1 MYDKLTRSDIKKME
15 EEIEY
20 RKLVVRPKAVE
31 DVREA
36 AAQGDRSENFEY
48 YAAKKFNRQNNSRI
62 SYLERMIKTATII
75 DDESAED
82 EVGLNNTVTV
92 EFLEDGSTRK
102 FKIVTTIRADSISG
116 MITNESPLG
125 KALQHHKTGD
135 TITVRVNAN
144 YSYEAVI
151 RKVEDSEEAES
162 ASLRNY

>member
-1 MYDKLTRSDIKKME
+1 MYDKLTKSDIKKME

-62 SYLERMIKTATII
+62 AYLERMIKTATII
-75 DDESAED
+75 DDSSSED

-92 EFLEDGSTRK
+92 EFDDGSTETY
-102 FKIVTTIRADSISG
+102 KIVTTVRADSLNG
-116 MITNESPLG
+116 LITNESPLG
-125 KALQHHKTGD
+125 KALLHKHVGD
-135 TITVRVNAN
+135 VCHVKASDTVEYDVKIISLENTDD
-144 YSYEAVI
+144 EGDEI
-151 RKVEDSEEAES
+151 RSF
-162 ASLRNY
+162 

>member
-1 MYDKLTRSDIKKME
+1 MYDKLTKSDIKKME

-62 SYLERMIKTATII
+62 SYLERMIRTATII
-75 DDESAED
+75 DDESKED

-92 EFLEDGSTRK
+92 EFLADGSTQQ
-102 FKIVTTIRADSISG
+102 FKIVTTIRGDSLNG
-116 MITNESPLG
+116 LITNESPLG
-125 KALQHHKTGD
+125 KALLHKHVGD
-135 TITVRVNAN
+135 VCHIRVND
-144 YSYEAVI
+144 AVEYDVKIIALENTDDEGDEI
-151 RKVEDSEEAES
+151 RSF
-162 ASLRNY
+162 

>member
-82 EVGLNNTVTV
+82 EVGLNNTVMV

-125 KALQHHKTGD
+125 KALLHHKVGD
-135 TITVRVNAN
+135 VCHVKVNDSV
-144 YSYEAVI
+144 SYDVKIIALENTD
-151 RKVEDSEEAES
+151 DSGDEIS
-162 ASLRNY
+162 SY

>member
-1 MYDKLTRSDIKKME
+1 MYDKLTKSDIKKMQ

-92 EFLEDGSTRK
+92 EFLEDGSTRQ
-102 FKIVTTIRADSISG
+102 FKIITTVRADSISG
-116 MITNESPLG
+116 LITNESPLG
-125 KALQHHKTGD
+125 KALLHHKVGDVCHVKVNDSVSYDVKITALENTDDTGD
-135 TITVRVNAN
+135 EIS
-144 YSYEAVI
+144 SY
-151 RKVEDSEEAES
+151 
-162 ASLRNY
+162 

>member
-1 MYDKLTRSDIKKME
+1 ME

-62 SYLERMIKTATII
+62 SYLERMIRTATII
-75 DDESAED
+75 DDESKED

-92 EFLEDGSTRK
+92 EFLADGSTQQ
-102 FKIVTTIRADSISG
+102 FKIVTTIRGDSLNG
-116 MITNESPLG
+116 LITNESPLG
-125 KALQHHKTGD
+125 KALLHKHVGD
-135 TITVRVNAN
+135 VCHIKVND
-144 YSYEAVI
+144 AVEYDVKIIALENTDDEGDEI
-151 RKVEDSEEAES
+151 RSF
-162 ASLRNY
+162 

>member
-1 MYDKLTRSDIKKME
+1 
-15 EEIEY
+15 
-20 RKLVVRPKAVE
+20 
-31 DVREA
+31 

-125 KALQHHKTGD
+125 KALLHHKVGD
-135 TITVRVNAN
+135 VCHVKVNDSV
-144 YSYEAVI
+144 SYDVKIIALENTD
-151 RKVEDSEEAES
+151 DSGDEIS
-162 ASLRNY
+162 SY

>member
-1 MYDKLTRSDIKKME
+1 MYDKLTKSDIKKME

-62 SYLERMIKTATII
+62 SYLERMIRTATII
-75 DDESAED
+75 DDESGED

-92 EFLEDGSTRK
+92 EFLSDGSTQK
-102 FKIVTTIRADSISG
+102 FKIVTPVRGDSLNG
-116 MITNESPLG
+116 LITNESPLG
-125 KALQHHKTGD
+125 KALLHKHVGDVCHVKVNDAVEYDVKITALENTDDTGD
-135 TITVRVNAN
+135 
-144 YSYEAVI
+144 EI
-151 RKVEDSEEAES
+151 RSF
-162 ASLRNY
+162 

>member
-1 MYDKLTRSDIKKME
+1 MYDKLTKSDIKKME

-62 SYLERMIKTATII
+62 SYLERMIRTATII
-75 DDESAED
+75 DDESKED

-92 EFLEDGSTRK
+92 EFLSDGSTQQ
-102 FKIVTTIRADSISG
+102 FKIVTTIRGDSLNG
-116 MITNESPLG
+116 LITNESPLG
-125 KALQHHKTGD
+125 KALLHKHVGD
-135 TITVRVNAN
+135 VCHIKVND
-144 YSYEAVI
+144 AVEYDVKIIALENTDDEGDEI
-151 RKVEDSEEAES
+151 RSF
-162 ASLRNY
+162 

>member
-1 MYDKLTRSDIKKME
+1 MYDKLTKSDIRKME

-48 YAAKKFNRQNNSRI
+48 YAAKRFNRQNNSRI

-75 DDESAED
+75 DDESADD

-92 EFLEDGSTRK
+92 EFLEDGSTRQ
-102 FKIVTTIRADSISG
+102 FKIVTTVRADSISG
-116 MITNESPLG
+116 LITNESPLG
-125 KALQHHKTGD
+125 KALLHHKVGD
-135 TITVRVNAN
+135 VCHVKVNDSVSYDVKITALENTDDSGDEIS
-144 YSYEAVI
+144 SY
-151 RKVEDSEEAES
+151 
-162 ASLRNY
+162 

>member
-1 MYDKLTRSDIKKME
+1 MYDKLTKSDIKKME

-62 SYLERMIKTATII
+62 SYLERMIRTATII
-75 DDESAED
+75 DDESKED

-92 EFLEDGSTRK
+92 EFLADGSTQQ
-102 FKIVTTIRADSISG
+102 FKIVTTIRGDSLNG
-116 MITNESPLG
+116 LITNESPLG
-125 KALQHHKTGD
+125 KALLHKHVGD
-135 TITVRVNAN
+135 VCHIRVND
-144 YSYEAVI
+144 AVEYDVKIIGLENTDDEGDEI
-151 RKVEDSEEAES
+151 RSF
-162 ASLRNY
+162 

>member
-1 MYDKLTRSDIKKME
+1 MYDKLTKSDIRKME

-62 SYLERMIKTATII
+62 SYLERMIRTATII
-75 DDESAED
+75 DDESKED

-92 EFLEDGSTRK
+92 EFLADGSTQK
-102 FKIVTTIRADSISG
+102 FKIVTTIRGDSLNG
-116 MITNESPLG
+116 LITNESPLG
-125 KALQHHKTGD
+125 KVLLHKHVGDVCHVKVNDAVEYDVKITALENTDDEGD
-135 TITVRVNAN
+135 
-144 YSYEAVI
+144 EI
-151 RKVEDSEEAES
+151 RSF
-162 ASLRNY
+162 

>member
-1 MYDKLTRSDIKKME
+1 MHNELTRKDIEDME
-15 EEIEY
+15 AEIEH
-20 RKLVVRPKAVE
+20 RKVVVRKELLEHVK
-31 DVREA
+31 EA
-36 AAQGDRSENFEY
+36 RSLGDLSENFEY

-125 KALQHHKTGD
+125 KALLHHKVGD
-135 TITVRVNAN
+135 VCHVKVNDSV
-144 YSYEAVI
+144 SYDVKIIALENTD
-151 RKVEDSEEAES
+151 DSGDEIS
-162 ASLRNY
+162 SY

>member
-1 MYDKLTRSDIKKME
+1 MYDKLTKSDIRKME

-62 SYLERMIKTATII
+62 SYLERMIRTATII
-75 DDESAED
+75 DDESKED

-92 EFLEDGSTRK
+92 EFLADGSTQK
-102 FKIVTTIRADSISG
+102 FKIVTTIRGDSLNG
-116 MITNESPLG
+116 LITNESPLG
-125 KALQHHKTGD
+125 KVLLHKHVGD
-135 TITVRVNAN
+135 VCHVKVND
-144 YSYEAVI
+144 AVEYDVKIIGLENTDDEGDEI
-151 RKVEDSEEAES
+151 RSF
-162 ASLRNY
+162 

>member
-1 MYDKLTRSDIKKME
+1 MYDKLTKSDIKKME

-125 KALQHHKTGD
+125 KALLHHKVGD
-135 TITVRVNAN
+135 VCHVKVNDSV
-144 YSYEAVI
+144 SYDVKIIALENTD
-151 RKVEDSEEAES
+151 DSGDEIS
-162 ASLRNY
+162 SY

>member
-1 MYDKLTRSDIKKME
+1 MYDKLTKSDIKKMQ

-92 EFLEDGSTRK
+92 EFLDDGSTRQ
-102 FKIVTTIRADSISG
+102 FKIVTTVRADSISG
-116 MITNESPLG
+116 LITNESPLG
-125 KALQHHKTGD
+125 KALLHHKVGD
-135 TITVRVNAN
+135 VCHVKVNDSVSYDVKITALENTDDSGDEIS
-144 YSYEAVI
+144 SY
-151 RKVEDSEEAES
+151 
-162 ASLRNY
+162 

>member
-1 MYDKLTRSDIKKME
+1 MYDKLTKSDIRKME

-62 SYLERMIKTATII
+62 SYLERMIRTATII
-75 DDESAED
+75 DDESKED

-92 EFLEDGSTRK
+92 EFLADGSTQK
-102 FKIVTTIRADSISG
+102 FKIVTTIRGDSLNG
-116 MITNESPLG
+116 LITNESPLG
-125 KALQHHKTGD
+125 KVLLHKHVGD
-135 TITVRVNAN
+135 VCHVKVND
-144 YSYEAVI
+144 AVEYDVKILGLENTDDEGDEI
-151 RKVEDSEEAES
+151 RSF
-162 ASLRNY
+162 

>member
-125 KALQHHKTGD
+125 KALLHHKVGDVCHVKVNDSVSYDVKIIALENTDDTGD
-135 TITVRVNAN
+135 EIS
-144 YSYEAVI
+144 SY
-151 RKVEDSEEAES
+151 
-162 ASLRNY
+162 

>member
-1 MYDKLTRSDIKKME
+1 MYDKLTKSDIKKME

-62 SYLERMIKTATII
+62 SYLERMIRTATII
-75 DDESAED
+75 DDESKED

-92 EFLEDGSTRK
+92 EFLADGSTQQ
-102 FKIVTTIRADSISG
+102 FKIVTTIRGDSLNG
-116 MITNESPLG
+116 LITNESPLG
-125 KALQHHKTGD
+125 KALLHKRVGD
-135 TITVRVNAN
+135 VCHIRVND
-144 YSYEAVI
+144 AVEYDVKITALENTDDEGDEI
-151 RKVEDSEEAES
+151 RSF
-162 ASLRNY
+162 

>member
-1 MYDKLTRSDIKKME
+1 MYDKLTKSDIKKME

-62 SYLERMIKTATII
+62 SYLERMIRTATII
-75 DDESAED
+75 DDESKED

-92 EFLEDGSTRK
+92 EFLADGSTQQ
-102 FKIVTTIRADSISG
+102 FKIVTTIRGDSLNG
-116 MITNESPLG
+116 LITNESPLG
-125 KALQHHKTGD
+125 KALLHRHVGD
-135 TITVRVNAN
+135 VCHVKVNDAVEYDVKITALENTDD
-144 YSYEAVI
+144 EGDEI
-151 RKVEDSEEAES
+151 RSF
-162 ASLRNY
+162 

>member
-1 MYDKLTRSDIKKME
+1 MYDKLTKSDIKKME

-62 SYLERMIKTATII
+62 SYLERMIRTATII
-75 DDESAED
+75 DDESKED

-92 EFLEDGSTRK
+92 EFLADGSTQQ
-102 FKIVTTIRADSISG
+102 FKIVTTIRGDSLSG
-116 MITNESPLG
+116 LITNESPLG
-125 KALQHHKTGD
+125 KALLHKHVGD
-135 TITVRVNAN
+135 VCHVKVNDAVEYDVKITALENTDD
-144 YSYEAVI
+144 EGDEI
-151 RKVEDSEEAES
+151 RSF
-162 ASLRNY
+162 

>member
-1 MYDKLTRSDIKKME
+1 MYDKLTKSDIKKME

-62 SYLERMIKTATII
+62 SYLERMIRTATII
-75 DDESAED
+75 DDESKED

-92 EFLEDGSTRK
+92 EFLSDGSTQQ
-102 FKIVTTIRADSISG
+102 FKIVTTIRGDSLNG
-116 MITNESPLG
+116 LITNESPLG
-125 KALQHHKTGD
+125 KALLHKHVGD
-135 TITVRVNAN
+135 VCHVKVNDAVEYDVKITALENTDDAGD
-144 YSYEAVI
+144 EI
-151 RKVEDSEEAES
+151 RSF
-162 ASLRNY
+162 

>member
-62 SYLERMIKTATII
+62 SYLERMIRTATII
-75 DDESAED
+75 DDESKED

-92 EFLEDGSTRK
+92 EFLADGSTQQ
-102 FKIVTTIRADSISG
+102 FKIVTTIRGDSLNG
-116 MITNESPLG
+116 LITNESPLG
-125 KALQHHKTGD
+125 KALLHKHVGD
-135 TITVRVNAN
+135 VCHIRVND
-144 YSYEAVI
+144 AVEYDVKIIALENTDDEGDEI
-151 RKVEDSEEAES
+151 RSF
-162 ASLRNY
+162 

>member
-1 MYDKLTRSDIKKME
+1 MYDKLTKSDIKKMQ

-92 EFLEDGSTRK
+92 EFLEDGSTRQ
-102 FKIVTTIRADSISG
+102 FKIVTTVRADSISG
-116 MITNESPLG
+116 LITNESPLG
-125 KALQHHKTGD
+125 KALLHHKVGDVCHVKVNDSVSYDVKITALENTDDTGD
-135 TITVRVNAN
+135 EIS
-144 YSYEAVI
+144 SY
-151 RKVEDSEEAES
+151 
-162 ASLRNY
+162 

>member
-1 MYDKLTRSDIKKME
+1 MQ

-92 EFLEDGSTRK
+92 EFLEDGSTRQ
-102 FKIVTTIRADSISG
+102 FKIVTTVRADSISG
-116 MITNESPLG
+116 LITNESPLG
-125 KALQHHKTGD
+125 KALLHHKVGDVCHVKVNDSVSYDVKITALENTDDTGD
-135 TITVRVNAN
+135 EIS
-144 YSYEAVI
+144 SY
-151 RKVEDSEEAES
+151 
-162 ASLRNY
+162 

>member
-1 MYDKLTRSDIKKME
+1 MYDKLTKSDIKKME

-62 SYLERMIKTATII
+62 SYLERMIRTATII
-75 DDESAED
+75 DDESKED

-92 EFLEDGSTRK
+92 EFLADGSTQQ
-102 FKIVTTIRADSISG
+102 FKIVTTIRGDSLNG
-116 MITNESPLG
+116 LITNESPLG
-125 KALQHHKTGD
+125 KALLHKRVGD
-135 TITVRVNAN
+135 VCHIRVND
-144 YSYEAVI
+144 AVEYDVKIIGLENTDDEGDEI
-151 RKVEDSEEAES
+151 RSF
-162 ASLRNY
+162 

>member
-1 MYDKLTRSDIKKME
+1 MYDKLTKSDIKKME

-62 SYLERMIKTATII
+62 SYLERMIRTATII
-75 DDESAED
+75 DDESKED

-92 EFLEDGSTRK
+92 EFLADGSTQQ
-102 FKIVTTIRADSISG
+102 FKIVTTIRGDSLNG
-116 MITNESPLG
+116 LITNESPLG
-125 KALQHHKTGD
+125 KALLHKHVGD
-135 TITVRVNAN
+135 VCHIRVND
-144 YSYEAVI
+144 AVEYDVMIIALENTDDEGDEI
-151 RKVEDSEEAES
+151 RSF
-162 ASLRNY
+162 

>member
-62 SYLERMIKTATII
+62 SYLERMIRTATII
-75 DDESAED
+75 DDESKED

-92 EFLEDGSTRK
+92 EFLADGSTQQ
-102 FKIVTTIRADSISG
+102 FKIVTTIRGDSLNG
-116 MITNESPLG
+116 LITNESPLG
-125 KALQHHKTGD
+125 KALLHRHVGD
-135 TITVRVNAN
+135 VCHIKVND
-144 YSYEAVI
+144 AVEYDVKIIALENTDDEGDEI
-151 RKVEDSEEAES
+151 RSF
-162 ASLRNY
+162 

>member
-1 MYDKLTRSDIKKME
+1 MYDKLTRSDIKKIE

-125 KALQHHKTGD
+125 KALLHHKVGD
-135 TITVRVNAN
+135 VCHVKVNDSV
-144 YSYEAVI
+144 SYDVKIIALENTD
-151 RKVEDSEEAES
+151 DSGDEIS
-162 ASLRNY
+162 SY

>member
-1 MYDKLTRSDIKKME
+1 MYDKLTKSDIKKME

-62 SYLERMIKTATII
+62 SYLERMIRTATII
-75 DDESAED
+75 DDESKED

-92 EFLEDGSTRK
+92 EFLADGSTRQ
-102 FKIVTTIRADSISG
+102 FKIVTTIRGDSLNG
-116 MITNESPLG
+116 LITNESPLG
-125 KALQHHKTGD
+125 KALLHKHVGD
-135 TITVRVNAN
+135 VCHVKVNDAVEYDVKITALENTDD
-144 YSYEAVI
+144 EGDEI
-151 RKVEDSEEAES
+151 RSF
-162 ASLRNY
+162 

>member
-1 MYDKLTRSDIKKME
+1 MYDKLTKSDIKKME

-62 SYLERMIKTATII
+62 SYLERMIRTATII
-75 DDESAED
+75 DDESKED

-92 EFLEDGSTRK
+92 EFLADGSTQQI
-102 FKIVTTIRADSISG
+102 KIVTTIRGDSLNG
-116 MITNESPLG
+116 LITNESPLG
-125 KALQHHKTGD
+125 KALLHKHVGD
-135 TITVRVNAN
+135 VCHVKVNDAVEYDVKITALENTDD
-144 YSYEAVI
+144 EGDEI
-151 RKVEDSEEAES
+151 RSF
-162 ASLRNY
+162 

>member
-1 MYDKLTRSDIKKME
+1 MYDKLTKSDIKKME

-62 SYLERMIKTATII
+62 SYLERMIRTATII
-75 DDESAED
+75 DDESKED

-92 EFLEDGSTRK
+92 EFLADGSTQQ
-102 FKIVTTIRADSISG
+102 FKIVTTIRGDSLNG
-116 MITNESPLG
+116 LITNESPLG
-125 KALQHHKTGD
+125 KALLHKHVGD
-135 TITVRVNAN
+135 VCHEKVNDAVEYDVKITALENTDD
-144 YSYEAVI
+144 EGDEI
-151 RKVEDSEEAES
+151 RSF
-162 ASLRNY
+162 

>member
-1 MYDKLTRSDIKKME
+1 MYDKLTKSDIKKME

-62 SYLERMIKTATII
+62 SYLERMIRTATII
-75 DDESAED
+75 DDESKED

-92 EFLEDGSTRK
+92 EFLSDGSTQQ
-102 FKIVTTIRADSISG
+102 FKIVTTIRGDSLNG
-116 MITNESPLG
+116 LITNESPLG
-125 KALQHHKTGD
+125 KALLHKHVGD
-135 TITVRVNAN
+135 VCHVKVNDAVEYDVKITALENTDD
-144 YSYEAVI
+144 EGDEI
-151 RKVEDSEEAES
+151 RSF
-162 ASLRNY
+162 

>member
-62 SYLERMIKTATII
+62 NYLEKMIRTATII
-75 DDESAED
+75 DDSSDEN

-92 EFLEDGSTRK
+92 EFVEDGLVQK
-102 FKIVTTIRADSISG
+102 FKIVTTVRGDSLNG

-125 KALQHHKTGD
+125 KALLHKHVGD
-135 TITVRVNAN
+135 VCHVKVNDSVEYDVKIIGLEN
-144 YSYEAVI
+144 TDDEGDKI
-151 RKVEDSEEAES
+151 RSF
-162 ASLRNY
+162 

>member
-1 MYDKLTRSDIKKME
+1 MYDKLTKSDIRKME

-62 SYLERMIKTATII
+62 SYLERMIRTATII
-75 DDESAED
+75 DDESKED

-92 EFLEDGSTRK
+92 EFLSDGSTQQ
-102 FKIVTTIRADSISG
+102 FKIVTTIRGDSLNG
-116 MITNESPLG
+116 LITNESPLG
-125 KALQHHKTGD
+125 KALLHKHVGD
-135 TITVRVNAN
+135 VCHIRVND
-144 YSYEAVI
+144 AVEYDVKIIALENTDDEGDEI
-151 RKVEDSEEAES
+151 RSF
-162 ASLRNY
+162 